1 MIEVSAT
8 VLNVSLLRELVA
20 IRTLK
25 YFVKVKCF
33 AKITAT
39 VDLSHTTVLSNTE
52 SSYVYLEDWWWLLHP
67 HKLFSILFPELIMIV
82 LIFTCELFSLEKI
95 LQSFFY
101 CVRLLQMNLQVVE
114 GFFSASLIRYVHA
127 FNHILLL
134 TNEKSLKDMFLI
146 CASHLFLQAIV
157 EVYLKL

>member
-1 MIEVSAT
+1 MIVVPAT
-8 VLNVSLLRELVA
+8 VLNVSLLRELVT

-25 YFVKVKCF
+25 YFIKIESF

-39 VDLSHTTVLSNTE
+39 VDLSHTTILPKTE
-52 SSYVYLEDWWWLLHP
+52 SIYVYLKNGRWLFHS

-82 LIFTCELFSLEKI
+82 LIFTNELFGLEKI

-101 CVRLLQMNLQVVE
+101 GVRLLQMNLQVIE
-114 GFFSASLIRYVHA
+114 GFFSASFIRYVNT
-127 FNHILLL
+127 FNHVLLL
-134 TNEKSLKDMFLI
+134 TNEKSFEDMFLI
-146 CASHLFLQAIV
+146 CSSHFFLQAVV